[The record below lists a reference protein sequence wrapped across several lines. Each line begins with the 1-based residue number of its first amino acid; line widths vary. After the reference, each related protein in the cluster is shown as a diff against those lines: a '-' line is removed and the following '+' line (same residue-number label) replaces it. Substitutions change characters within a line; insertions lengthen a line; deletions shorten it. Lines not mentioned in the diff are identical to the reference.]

1 MPNEKKEKEEKPK
14 IHVDDDWKSQAQA
27 EKAKHAQAG
36 AEKSEKSEKDPERG
50 PLPPANFTLLIISLT
65 TQARMCL
72 GDIEDPEGGQKQVDL
87 ELAKHN
93 IDLLGMLGEK
103 TQGNLSEQEK
113 KLLDSVLYELRMRYV
128 QLA

>member
-1 MPNEKKEKEEKPK
+1 MEQEKNKPK
-14 IHVDDDWKSQAQA
+14 IHVDDDWKAQAQA
-27 EKAKHAQAG
+27 QKEQHSKAAQTAG
-36 AEKSEKSEKDPERG
+36 KQDKQEVERG
-50 PLPPANFTLLIISLT
+50 PLPPANFTLLVISLT
-65 TQARMCL
+65 AQVRICL
-72 GDIEDPEGGQKQVDL
+72 GDIEDPSTGQKQVDL

-93 IDLLGMLGEK
+93 IDLLGMLEEK

>member
-1 MPNEKKEKEEKPK
+1 MTREKKEKQEKEEKPEL
-14 IHVDDDWKSQAQA
+14 HVDDDWKAQAQA
-27 EKAKHAQAG
+27 EKAQHAHED
-36 AEKSEKSEKDPERG
+36 AEKASQRG
-50 PLPPANFTLLIISLT
+50 PLPPANFTLLVISLA

-72 GDIEDPEGGQKQVDL
+72 GDIEDPQSGKKQVDV

-93 IDLLGMLGEK
+93 IDLLGMLEEK

>member
-1 MPNEKKEKEEKPK
+1 MSKEEKEKKEKEEKPELH
-14 IHVDDDWKSQAQA
+14 IDDDWKAQAQA
-27 EKAKHAQAG
+27 EKAQHAHED
-36 AEKSEKSEKDPERG
+36 AEKAEKASQRG
-50 PLPPANFTLLIISLT
+50 PLPPANFTLLVISLA

-72 GDIEDPEGGQKQVDL
+72 GDTEDPQSGKKQVDV

-93 IDLLGMLGEK
+93 IDLLGMLEEK

>member
-1 MPNEKKEKEEKPK
+1 MAEEEKDKPK
-14 IHVDDDWKSQAQA
+14 VHVDDDWKAQAQA
-27 EKAKHAQAG
+27 EKEKLAKESRTAGQQA
-36 AEKSEKSEKDPERG
+36 KQDSERG
-50 PLPPANFTLLIISLT
+50 PLPPVSFTLLVISLA
-65 TQARMCL
+65 TQVRVFL
-72 GDIEDPEGGQKQVDL
+72 GDIENPSSGEKHLDP

-93 IDLLGMLGEK
+93 IDLLGMLEEK

>member
-1 MPNEKKEKEEKPK
+1 MSKEKKEKEEKPK
-14 IHVDDDWKSQAQA
+14 LHVDDDWKAQAQA
-27 EKAKHAQAG
+27 EKTRHAQDAG
-36 AEKSEKSEKDPERG
+36 EKVPERG
-50 PLPPANFTLLIISLT
+50 PLPPANFTLLVISLA

-72 GDIEDPEGGQKQVDL
+72 GDIENPEDGQKQVDV

-93 IDLLGMLGEK
+93 IDLLGMLEEK
-103 TQGNLSEQEK
+103 TKGNLSVQEK

>member
-1 MPNEKKEKEEKPK
+1 MSKEKKEKEEKPQL
-14 IHVDDDWKSQAQA
+14 HVDDDWKAQAQA
-27 EKAKHAQAG
+27 EKAKHAQASPQE
-36 AEKSEKSEKDPERG
+36 APERG
-50 PLPPANFTLLIISLT
+50 PLPPANFTLLVISLA

-72 GDIEDPEGGQKQVDL
+72 GDIEDPQSGQKQVDV

-93 IDLLGMLGEK
+93 IDLLGMLEEK
-103 TQGNLSEQEK
+103 TKGNLSDQEK

>member
-1 MPNEKKEKEEKPK
+1 MEQEKNKPK
-14 IHVDDDWKSQAQA
+14 IHVDDDWKARAQA
-27 EKAKHAQAG
+27 EKEQHSKAAQA
-36 AEKSEKSEKDPERG
+36 ADKQDTERG
-50 PLPPANFTLLIISLT
+50 PLPPASFTLLVISLT
-65 TQARMCL
+65 TQVRICL
-72 GDIEDPEGGQKQVDL
+72 GDIENPTTGQKQVDL

-93 IDLLGMLGEK
+93 IDLLGVLEEK

>member
-1 MPNEKKEKEEKPK
+1 MEQEKNKPK
-14 IHVDDDWKSQAQA
+14 IHVDNDWKTQAQA
-27 EKAKHAQAG
+27 EKEQHSKTAQAAG
-36 AEKSEKSEKDPERG
+36 KQAKQDAERG
-50 PLPPANFTLLIISLT
+50 PLPPASFTLLVISLT
-65 TQARMCL
+65 AQVRICL
-72 GDIEDPEGGQKQVDL
+72 GDIEDPATGQKQVDL

-93 IDLLGMLGEK
+93 IDLLGMLEEK